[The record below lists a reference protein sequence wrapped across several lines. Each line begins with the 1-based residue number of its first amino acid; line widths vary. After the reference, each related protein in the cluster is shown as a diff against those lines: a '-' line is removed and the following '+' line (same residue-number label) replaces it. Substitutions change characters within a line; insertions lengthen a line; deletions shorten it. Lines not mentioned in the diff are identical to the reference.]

1 MVETEFLADR
11 RISLFILFCYYLFGT
26 LKTRRRHEQQ
36 EESDVK
42 DTGDCGT
49 CMCLYFTHTVL
60 NTTILTYVSG
70 RGECIC
76 VESIGTSS
84 MSRRKGDGCTKLETT
99 EGEGVDLLTELWW
112 DDHRLTT
119 R

>member
-1 MVETEFLADR
+1 MTPNFEPEIDR
-11 RISLFILFCYYLFGT
+11 WSIKTKICFIVY
-26 LKTRRRHEQQ
+26 
-36 EESDVK
+36 
-42 DTGDCGT
+42 
-49 CMCLYFTHTVL
+49 TVL

-84 MSRRKGDGCTKLETT
+84 MSRRKGDGYTKLETT
-99 EGEGVDLLTELWW
+99 EGEGVDLLIELWW